1 MRTGYFYSLIFAL
14 LTSASIAAIAA
25 PLASSAPNEA
35 LVATSSSVT
44 SESPKVDLNGA
55 DAATLQKELSGVG
68 EAKAKAIVA
77 YRETNGPFASVDELL
92 EVKGIGKAILDRN
105 RDKLEVN

>member
-1 MRTGYFYSLIFAL
+1 MRTGFFNSLVFAL
-14 LTSASIAAIAA
+14 LTSVSIAAV
-25 PLASSAPNEA
+25 SAPSVKTEA
-35 LVATSSSVT
+35 SGPEAMQASVT
-44 SESPKVDLNGA
+44 TQSGKVDLNGA
-55 DAATLQKELSGVG
+55 DASTLQKELSGIG

-105 RDKLEVN
+105 REKLEVN

>member
-1 MRTGYFYSLIFAL
+1 MRTGYFYSLMFAL

-25 PLASSAPNEA
+25 PLSPPEPVKAPIVVDVAPSSQSAKIN
-35 LVATSSSVT
+35 
-44 SESPKVDLNGA
+44 LNDA
-55 DAATLQKELSGVG
+55 DSATLQKELSGVG

>member
-1 MRTGYFYSLIFAL
+1 MRNGFFYSLVFAF

-25 PLASSAPNEA
+25 PVAAPQVEKATMVTEA
-35 LVATSSSVT
+35 VT
-44 SESPKVDLNGA
+44 VSLGEKVDLNGA
-55 DAATLQKELSGVG
+55 DATTLQKQLSGVG

-77 YRETNGPFASVDELL
+77 YRDTNGPFASVDELL